1 MPGHRVDLHLHT
13 TTSDG
18 KLTPEQLV
26 DLLGATQLEYV
37 SITDHDTTSGLDRV
51 YAAAKK
57 YPRLKV
63 IPGIEISADYES
75 SEVHV
80 LAYFIDYKNEAFQKE
95 LAKIRDGR
103 IGRAQKM
110 LTKLEEMGMPLDWER
125 VRDIAKGDSVGRPHI
140 AQALIERKYVATNQE
155 AFDKYLKRGG
165 PAYVETEKFLP
176 VQAVRFARSV
186 GGLPVI
192 AHPNYIKPGHLDAM
206 LPELKAEGLAG
217 IDVFY
222 SGFDNEKENLYK
234 RYADKYNLVPCG
246 GSDYH
251 GFGHEGEYRPGDWGP
266 PMSTVER
273 LIALAKPENVR
284 MA

>member
-1 MPGHRVDLHLHT
+1 MHLVDLHLHT
-13 TTSDG
+13 NTSDG
-18 KLTPEQLV
+18 NLTPEQLIAS
-26 DLLGATQLEYV
+26 LGATHLEYV
-37 SITDHDTTSGLDRV
+37 SITDHNTTSGLDRV
-51 YAAAKK
+51 MEAAKK

-103 IGRAQKM
+103 IGRAQLM
-110 LTKLEEMGMPLDWER
+110 LAKLAELGMPLEWER

-140 AQALIERKYVATNQE
+140 AQALIERGYVATNQE
-155 AFDKYLKRGG
+155 AFDKYLRRHG

-192 AHPNYIKPGHLDAM
+192 AHPSFIKPEHLDSM
-206 LPELKAEGLAG
+206 LPELRREGLAG
-217 IDVFY
+217 IEVYYAGHDPT
-222 SGFDNEKENLYK
+222 KEDIYK
-234 RYADKYNLVPCG
+234 RYADKFGLVPCG
-246 GSDYH
+246 GSDFH
-251 GFGHEGEYRPGDWGP
+251 NFGHQGEYRPGDWGP
-266 PMSTVER
+266 PVSTVER
-273 LIALAKPENVR
+273 LMAMAPPENVR
-284 MA
+284 IK